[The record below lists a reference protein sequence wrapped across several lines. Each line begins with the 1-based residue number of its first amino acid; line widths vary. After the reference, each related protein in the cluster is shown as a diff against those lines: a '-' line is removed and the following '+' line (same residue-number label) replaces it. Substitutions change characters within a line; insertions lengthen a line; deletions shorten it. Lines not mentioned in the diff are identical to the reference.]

1 MVIEK
6 PSAADRLAIW
16 LSTSRNVDGLWVG
29 TMESQPQAGLR
40 RVGDALEL
48 IKRYNSLHYSRVI
61 HNLDRVRVNI
71 LPDAGACYQR
81 SLNAC
86 VFDER
91 FVRAETTTLEQIA
104 TSIIHEATHA
114 RLERWGV
121 SYEEKLRPRIE
132 TICLRRELAFGASL
146 PDSAQLQE
154 DLARTVEW
162 CAANPDYFSGARF
175 RERDTQGRIT
185 ALRYLGTPDWIVRAL
200 QKSLPVIFAV
210 RRLVRRLKGRNN
222 ASSGR

>member
-1 MVIEK
+1 MVTEK
-6 PSAADRLAIW
+6 PSALDRLAIW
-16 LSTSRNVDGLWVG
+16 LSTSRNIDGLWVG
-29 TMESQPQAGLR
+29 TFESEPQLGLR

-61 HNLDRVRVNI
+61 HNLDRVWVNV
-71 LPDAGACYQR
+71 LPDAAACYQR

-132 TICLRRELAFGASL
+132 AICLRRELAFAASL

-154 DLARTVEW
+154 DIARTVEW
-162 CAANPDYFSGARF
+162 CAANPDYFSGTRF

-185 ALRYLGTPDWIVRAL
+185 ALRYLGTPNWIVRAML
-200 QKSLPVIFAV
+200 NSRPVIFAV
-210 RRLVRRLKGRNN
+210 RRLVRRLKGR
-222 ASSGR
+222 